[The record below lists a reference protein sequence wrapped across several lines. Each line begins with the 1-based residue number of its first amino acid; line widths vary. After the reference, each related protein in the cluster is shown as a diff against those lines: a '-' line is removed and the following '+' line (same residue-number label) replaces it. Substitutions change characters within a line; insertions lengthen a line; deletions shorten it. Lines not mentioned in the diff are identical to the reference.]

1 MARILQIEDNND
13 IQKILRD
20 FFSEEHEVIQAYS
33 GTEGLRLFEAE
44 NIDLVLLD
52 IMLPGKSGE
61 QVLQEIR
68 KVSSVPIIM
77 LTALS
82 DKQMISQ
89 YLLAGAN
96 DYIVKPFNL
105 EEVYA
110 RVTVQLRSVTKSHN
124 LATTKQTALSIKNI
138 TVNPDTFEISYL
150 EKSVR
155 LGKKEF
161 QILHALLQY
170 PKKIFTKEDLY
181 ESVWKEPYLPGD
193 NTLNAQLSN
202 LRRKLAQVD
211 DSTDY
216 IETIWGL
223 GVRLKGED

>member
-13 IQKILRD
+13 IQKILQD

-110 RVTVQLRSVTKSHN
+110 RVTSS
-124 LATTKQTALSIKNI
+124 TT
-138 TVNPDTFEISYL
+138 
-150 EKSVR
+150 
-155 LGKKEF
+155 
-161 QILHALLQY
+161 
-170 PKKIFTKEDLY
+170 
-181 ESVWKEPYLPGD
+181 
-193 NTLNAQLSN
+193 
-202 LRRKLAQVD
+202 
-211 DSTDY
+211 
-216 IETIWGL
+216 
-223 GVRLKGED
+223 

>member
-1 MARILQIEDNND
+1 M
-13 IQKILRD
+13 
-20 FFSEEHEVIQAYS
+20 
-33 GTEGLRLFEAE
+33 RLFEAE

-52 IMLPGKSGE
+52 IMLPGKNGE

-68 KVSSVPIIM
+68 KVSSIPIIM

-124 LATTKQTALSIKNI
+124 PATTKQTALSIKNI

-155 LGKKEF
+155 S
-161 QILHALLQY
+161 LLQY

>member
-13 IQKILRD
+13 IQKILQD

-124 LATTKQTALSIKNI
+124 PATTKQTALSIKNI

-155 LGKKEF
+155 S
-161 QILHALLQY
+161 LLQY

-216 IETIWGL
+216 IEIIWGL

>member
-13 IQKILRD
+13 IQKILQD

-124 LATTKQTALSIKNI
+124 PATTKQTALSIKNI

-155 LGKKEF
+155 S
-161 QILHALLQY
+161 LLQY

-202 LRRKLAQVD
+202 LRRKLAQA
-211 DSTDY
+211 T
-216 IETIWGL
+216 
-223 GVRLKGED
+223 LK

>member
-89 YLLAGAN
+89 YLLA
-96 DYIVKPFNL
+96 IVRQPIQHL
-105 EEVYA
+105 D
-110 RVTVQLRSVTKSHN
+110 QL
-124 LATTKQTALSIKNI
+124 TTRFYTENMS
-138 TVNPDTFEISYL
+138 DT
-150 EKSVR
+150 EKSSAHS
-155 LGKKEF
+155 
-161 QILHALLQY
+161 I
-170 PKKIFTKEDLY
+170 
-181 ESVWKEPYLPGD
+181 
-193 NTLNAQLSN
+193 
-202 LRRKLAQVD
+202 
-211 DSTDY
+211 
-216 IETIWGL
+216 
-223 GVRLKGED
+223 

>member
-13 IQKILRD
+13 IQKILQD

-124 LATTKQTALSIKNI
+124 PATTKQTALSIKNI

-155 LGKKEF
+155 S
-161 QILHALLQY
+161 LLQY

>member
-33 GTEGLRLFEAE
+33 GTEGLLFEAE

-124 LATTKQTALSIKNI
+124 PATTKQTALSIKNI

-193 NTLNAQLSN
+193 NTLNAH

>member
-1 MARILQIEDNND
+1 MARILQIEDNDD

-20 FFSEEHEVIQAYS
+20 FLSEEHEIIQAYS
-33 GTEGLRLFEAE
+33 GTEGLRLFEIE
-44 NIDLVLLD
+44 NVDLVLLD
-52 IMLPGKSGE
+52 IMLPGKNGE

-68 KVSSVPIIM
+68 EISSVPIIM
-77 LTALS
+77 LTALG
-82 DKQMISQ
+82 DKQLISQ

-96 DYIVKPFNL
+96 DYIIKPFDL
-105 EEVYA
+105 GEVYA
-110 RVTVQLRSVTKSHN
+110 RVTVQLRGVTKSRKQ
-124 LATTKQTALSIKNI
+124 ATKQTNLSIKNI
-138 TVNPDTFEISYL
+138 TVNSDTFEISHL

-161 QILHALLQY
+161 QIFHALLQH

>member
-13 IQKILRD
+13 IQKILQD

-124 LATTKQTALSIKNI
+124 PATTKQTALSIKNI
-138 TVNPDTFEISYL
+138 TVNPDTFEIFYL

>member
-1 MARILQIEDNND
+1 MAVLYKIYGMGGLLVEDNND

-124 LATTKQTALSIKNI
+124 PATTKQTALSIKNI

-155 LGKKEF
+155 S
-161 QILHALLQY
+161 LLQY

-216 IETIWGL
+216 IEIIWGL

>member
-1 MARILQIEDNND
+1 MISRKFYET
-13 IQKILRD
+13 

-33 GTEGLRLFEAE
+33 GTEGLRLFESE

-89 YLLAGAN
+89 C
-96 DYIVKPFNL
+96 
-105 EEVYA
+105 
-110 RVTVQLRSVTKSHN
+110 SVTKSHN
-124 LATTKQTALSIKNI
+124 PATTKQTALSIKNI

>member
-13 IQKILRD
+13 IQKILQD

-124 LATTKQTALSIKNI
+124 PATTKQTALSIKNI

-181 ESVWKEPYLPGD
+181 ESVWKEPYLPG
-193 NTLNAQLSN
+193 L
-202 LRRKLAQVD
+202 
-211 DSTDY
+211 
-216 IETIWGL
+216 E
-223 GVRLKGED
+223 RLKRQAL

>member
-13 IQKILRD
+13 IQKILQD

-124 LATTKQTALSIKNI
+124 PATTKQTALSIKNI

-181 ESVWKEPYLPGD
+181 ESVWKRALL
-193 NTLNAQLSN
+193 T
-202 LRRKLAQVD
+202 R
-211 DSTDY
+211 
-216 IETIWGL
+216 
-223 GVRLKGED
+223 

>member
-13 IQKILRD
+13 IQKILQD

-89 YLLAGAN
+89 YLLQVLT
-96 DYIVKPFNL
+96 I
-105 EEVYA
+105 
-110 RVTVQLRSVTKSHN
+110 
-124 LATTKQTALSIKNI
+124 
-138 TVNPDTFEISYL
+138 IS
-150 EKSVR
+150 
-155 LGKKEF
+155 
-161 QILHALLQY
+161 
-170 PKKIFTKEDLY
+170 
-181 ESVWKEPYLPGD
+181 
-193 NTLNAQLSN
+193 SN
-202 LRRKLAQVD
+202 LLISKKFMH
-211 DSTDY
+211 
-216 IETIWGL
+216 G
-223 GVRLKGED
+223 

>member
-1 MARILQIEDNND
+1 
-13 IQKILRD
+13 
-20 FFSEEHEVIQAYS
+20 
-33 GTEGLRLFEAE
+33 
-44 NIDLVLLD
+44 
-52 IMLPGKSGE
+52 
-61 QVLQEIR
+61 
-68 KVSSVPIIM
+68 
-77 LTALS
+77 
-82 DKQMISQ
+82 MISQ

-124 LATTKQTALSIKNI
+124 SATTKQTALSIKNI

-181 ESVWKEPYLPGD
+181 ESVWKEPYLPG
-193 NTLNAQLSN
+193 L
-202 LRRKLAQVD
+202 
-211 DSTDY
+211 
-216 IETIWGL
+216 E
-223 GVRLKGED
+223 RLKRQAL

>member
-13 IQKILRD
+13 IQKILQD

-124 LATTKQTALSIKNI
+124 PATTKQTALSIKNI

-155 LGKKEF
+155 FCTIRKER
-161 QILHALLQY
+161 ISD
-170 PKKIFTKEDLY
+170 FTCLA
-181 ESVWKEPYLPGD
+181 SVP
-193 NTLNAQLSN
+193 
-202 LRRKLAQVD
+202 
-211 DSTDY
+211 
-216 IETIWGL
+216 
-223 GVRLKGED
+223 

>member
-33 GTEGLRLFEAE
+33 GTEGLRLFESE

-124 LATTKQTALSIKNI
+124 PATTKQTALSIKNI

-155 LGKKEF
+155 LERKNFRFYMPCFSTLRKY
-161 QILHALLQY
+161 L
-170 PKKIFTKEDLY
+170 PKKTCMNRFGKSLTYPVIIL
-181 ESVWKEPYLPGD
+181 
-193 NTLNAQLSN
+193 
-202 LRRKLAQVD
+202 
-211 DSTDY
+211 
-216 IETIWGL
+216 
-223 GVRLKGED
+223 